1 MDDLYR
7 ENILDHYRRPRF
19 KGVLEPHTHRHK
31 EHNPVCG
38 DEIQIDLMVNDD
50 GIIEKA
56 TFSGHGCAISQASA
70 SMLMEQLQ
78 GMSIEEAKKISKE
91 DILENLGIPIGPVR
105 MKCALLSLKVLKASI
120 YGLDELSDLEDEE
133 DDW

>member
-19 KGVLEPHTHRHK
+19 KGVLEPYTHRHK

-38 DEIQIDLMVNDD
+38 DEIQVDLRVDDD

-78 GMSIEEAKKISKE
+78 GMSLEEAKKIDKD

-105 MKCALLSLKVLKASI
+105 LKCALLSLKVLKASV
-120 YGLDELSDLEDEE
+120 YGLDALNDME
-133 DDW
+133 DDDDW